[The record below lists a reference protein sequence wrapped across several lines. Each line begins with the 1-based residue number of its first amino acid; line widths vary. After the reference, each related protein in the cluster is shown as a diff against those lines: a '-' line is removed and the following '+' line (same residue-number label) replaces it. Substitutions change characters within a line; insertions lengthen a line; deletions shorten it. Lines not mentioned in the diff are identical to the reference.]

1 MKIDRSYF
9 DEAVEEIQRLRDKHL
24 KLLNRIIELEFRL
37 EENE

>member
-9 DEAVEEIQRLRDKHL
+9 DDAVEEIRRLREKHL
-24 KLLNRIIELEFRL
+24 ELLNRIIDLESRL